1 MARVVTYQNCG
12 VAAGIFL
19 TTQLIGAGEASQNG
33 VPKVENAW
41 LTAQEAAAY
50 LKVRPRTLLL
60 WARQGKIP
68 AHKLSGI
75 QRCIYRFLRRELDL
89 MLGLSSAEPAE
100 GGSR

>member
-1 MARVVTYQNCG
+1 VQT
-12 VAAGIFL
+12 
-19 TTQLIGAGEASQNG
+19 E
-33 VPKVENAW
+33 W
-41 LTAQEAAAY
+41 LTATEAAQY

-75 QRCIYRFLRRELDL
+75 QRCIYRFLRRELDR

-100 GGSR
+100 GGSK